1 MANGGALNMSA
12 GNAARPVGLN
22 NPNTLTNG
30 GSFGAPAVMPHQQMG
45 PPNFTGAPGPNFI
58 PFNPNLSTQMPGS
71 GIGGNMGA
79 TAEQPRGGRS
89 NASNPATFVGDNGQK
104 YVQSKDPYGMPTI
117 GLAPENPTQS
127 PAQEIIGEN
136 GEKYVQTKD
145 PLGRPVFSLVPENP
159 TQSPAQEAARGI
171 LDQAVGNAPVDL
183 ANDFNGDGRVTSA
196 DALAKLK
203 ADTAAAAAPSGGE
216 STLPIPY
223 LGSEELANR
232 FNEKNPNTAD
242 RRPSMPT
249 KFTMPAQP
257 PSGSPLQFAAEYAAQ
272 NFTQAPSTQTG
283 QSPSATVSTPVP
295 TQPPPTQIGDPPQQP
310 VQTTPASE
318 SDASARAPNINQTA
332 ATGINN
338 AIAGATKEMGYRPM
352 GIDPSGYNAR
362 NAFGQGYSAAGT
374 SGEGYRA
381 AGATGRGYQ
390 AAGSEGQGYNAAQA
404 GSQGFN
410 AAGVDSQG
418 YNSTNAASQGYNSQ
432 DTGSVNYNAAQA
444 GSQGYGAQNTNST
457 GYGAERLGGSPTV
470 AAQNVQ
476 AGQIANKDLAAYMN
490 PYEDQVVQ
498 SSLSDLN
505 RARQMQQAQAGAQA
519 GAAGAFGGSRQAL
532 LEAENNRNYLEQA
545 SRTASGLRQAGF
557 QNAQNLGL
565 SDIQTMMQAN
575 AANQGANLQADTLTA
590 NLAQQAGLANQ
601 SAANSAGQFGAQA
614 ANQAA
619 MANQAARNQASQF
632 GAASANQA
640 SLSNQNAL
648 NQAGQF
654 GASAQNSALM
664 ANQAAANRASE
675 FGASAA
681 NQVGL
686 VNAAAS
692 NRASE
697 FGASAA
703 NQAAQQA
710 AQQQQQAAMFQAQAS
725 NQANLAN
732 QNALNQAAQF
742 GAQAQNTSGLANQS
756 ALNQAGQFGAQALN
770 TADLAN
776 QNALNQAGQF
786 GASAR
791 NTAGL
796 ANQAALNQA
805 GQFGA
810 QARNT
815 ANLSNQNATNNARQF
830 NANQMM
836 NAQMANQN
844 AALQASQQRLSAGN
858 QLGNLSN
865 LGFGMGQTVNQNL
878 AQDGAMKQGINQLL
892 IDAIKQQY
900 AGYTGSP
907 QQSLGLLSQA
917 LGVAPVPTSETT
929 SKTPGLFDYLTL
941 GSSMI
946 P

>member
-30 GSFGAPAVMPHQQMG
+30 GSFGAPAVMPQQQMPGLVGGGTGAGQTAVQNNPQTG
-45 PPNFTGAPGPNFI
+45 PPNFTGGFGPNFI
-58 PFNPNLSTQMPGS
+58 PFNPNLSTEMPGS
-71 GIGGNMGA
+71 GLGNNTDA
-79 TAEQPRGGRS
+79 RFRP
-89 NASNPATFVGDNGQK
+89 TF
-104 YVQSKDPYGMPTI
+104 
-117 GLAPENPTQS
+117 GLAP
-127 PAQEIIGEN
+127 
-136 GEKYVQTKD
+136 K
-145 PLGRPVFSLVPENP
+145 NP
-159 TQSPAQEAARGI
+159 TQSPAQEAARGV

-216 STLPIPY
+216 SPLPVAY
-223 LGSEELANR
+223 RGSEELANR

-249 KFTMPAQP
+249 KFTMPTQPPPTQIGDPAALPDDAPIKIFPGGSQRFAEEVYGIKRDYRPVPPP
-257 PSGSPLQFAAEYAAQ
+257 PSGSPLQLAAEYAAQ

-283 QSPSATVSTPVP
+283 QSPSATVSMPVP

-310 VQTTPASE
+310 VQTTPPSSSATEQMMGIPLMPPGTEQISSQGDSMTPNPVE
-318 SDASARAPNINQTA
+318 STDASTGQNNQNATARAPNINQTA

-352 GIDPSGYNAR
+352 GVNASGYNAR

-418 YNSTNAASQGYNSQ
+418 YNSTNSASQGYN
-432 DTGSVNYNAAQA
+432 
-444 GSQGYGAQNTNST
+444 
-457 GYGAERLGGSPTV
+457 
-470 AAQNVQ
+470 AQNVQ
-476 AGQIANKDLAAYMN
+476 AGQIANTDLAAYMN
-490 PYEDQVVQ
+490 PFEDQVVQ

-532 LEAENNRNYLEQA
+532 LEAENNRNYLDQA

-575 AANQGANLQADTLTA
+575 LANQGAQ
-590 NLAQQAGLANQ
+590 NQ
-601 SAANSAGQFGAQA
+601 SA
-614 ANQAA
+614 
-619 MANQAARNQASQF
+619 QF
-632 GAASANQA
+632 GAASGNQTSLANQ
-640 SLSNQNAL
+640 
-648 NQAGQF
+648 
-654 GASAQNSALM
+654 
-664 ANQAAANRASE
+664 
-675 FGASAA
+675 
-681 NQVGL
+681 
-686 VNAAAS
+686 AAS

-725 NQANLAN
+725 NQAQLAN

-941 GSSMI
+941 GASMMR
-946 P
+946 PKGQ